1 MRQFALFA
9 MAVCAAVVVS
19 LPSDAIGEVVSFG
32 AGTAVTCGVTATAL
46 DDSTVGAVA
55 RHFIVCNPS
64 SGALVYLG
72 GATVTVATGLPLRP
86 GDCWNSGERVEKDL
100 TPYCI
105 ADAPSA
111 VRVWGIR

>member
-1 MRQFALFA
+1 MHPIRVVAA
-9 MAVCAAVVVS
+9 ICAAAVVA
-19 LPSDAIGEVVSFG
+19 LPFG
-32 AGTAVTCGVTATAL
+32 AWGRIVQFGRGTAVTCGTTATAL

-55 RHFIVCNPS
+55 RHLIVCNPS